1 MTTTISNAPEPWL
14 RGTYTEVPAVLRGV
28 LHALDLAREDAVRW
42 TDGFT
47 AEQFQA
53 KPHGLPSIGFQMR
66 HIARSLDRLLT
77 YAEGDQLSDEQLT
90 ALKTEADSSISQAEI
105 LSEFHEALDKA
116 AGRIRAFS
124 RADLEHPRGVGRKQ
138 LPTTIGGLMVHL
150 ADHTQRHIGQIVTTA
165 KVVRS
170 L

>member
-1 MTTTISNAPEPWL
+1 MNTPVSSAPEPWL
-14 RGTYTEVPAVLRGV
+14 RGTYTDVPAVLRGV
-28 LHALDLAREDAVRW
+28 LHALDLAREDVVRW
-42 TDGFT
+42 TDGFS
-47 AEQFQA
+47 AEQFHA
-53 KPHGLPSIGFQMR
+53 KPHGLPAISFHMR

-77 YAEGDQLSDEQLT
+77 YAEGNQLNEEQLT

-116 AGRIRAFS
+116 AERIRAFS
-124 RADLEHPRGVGRKQ
+124 KADLEHPRGVGRKQ
-138 LPTTIGGLMVHL
+138 LPTTIGGLLVHI
-150 ADHTQRHIGQIVTTA
+150 ADHTQRHMGQVVTTA